1 MLGSVR
7 SPNTLCAAKLK
18 GTPVSSPSASLLISR
33 VKKATVLKKVVKN
46 IAFEDTDGKAFTLCQ
61 TTLRQKK
68 RDVDYFMQIY
78 CKGKGNVERV
88 KNK

>member
-1 MLGSVR
+1 M
-7 SPNTLCAAKLK
+7 
-18 GTPVSSPSASLLISR
+18 SSPSASLLIYR
-33 VKKATVLKKVVKN
+33 VKEAKVPKKKVVKN
-46 IAFEDTDGKAFTLCQ
+46 IAFKGTDGKAFTLCQ

-88 KNK
+88 KNKKLNACVEFSQ